1 MMVQTPSIII
11 IIPYFG
17 KWPFWMPFFIESCRA
32 NPNINWLLLGDCAD
46 LEDLPNNVEQRFFA
60 FVDYCAFVSECLGI
74 NFNPSN
80 PYKLCDLKPALGFIH
95 AEDVAGYD
103 FWGFS
108 DLDLIYGDLRSYFSD
123 ERLRKYKVL
132 STHERRISG
141 HFCLLRN
148 EPELNSLF
156 WKIPDFVRRA
166 EDPKNH
172 ALDEGGFS
180 RIFLWRKNFPKPLFE
195 LVGLFNRWRRVAE
208 FEEAFSTPNASRPWI
223 DGTLDF
229 PGCWY
234 WENGRLRNCKDGG
247 LEFPYLH
254 FMAWKK
260 NAWTKIPNASLQS
273 MQELAST
280 QQWCIDQTGFHAHG
294 ADIDGS

>member
-1 MMVQTPSIII
+1 MVQTPSIII

-32 NPNINWLLLGDCAD
+32 NPNINWLLLGDCD
-46 LEDLPNNVEQRFFA
+46 VLDDLPNNVEQRFFA

-95 AEDVAGYD
+95 EADVASYD

-208 FEEAFSTPNASRPWI
+208 FEEAFSTPNGIRPWT
-223 DGTLDF
+223 DGTQDY
-229 PGCWY
+229 PAY
-234 WENGRLRNCKDGG
+234 WVWRNGRLQNAKDGARQ
-247 LEFPYLH
+247 FPYLH
-254 FMAWKK
+254 FLVWKK
-260 NAWTKIPNASLQS
+260 DWQQS
-273 MQELAST
+273 SQPMSYEQAQVLASRRN
-280 QQWCIDQTGFHAHG
+280 WRIDRDGFHIG
-294 ADIDGS
+294 DDQ

>member
-1 MMVQTPSIII
+1 MVQTPSIII

-32 NPNINWLLLGDCAD
+32 NPNINWLLIGDCAV

-95 AEDVAGYD
+95 AADVAGYD

-123 ERLRKYKVL
+123 ARLRKYKVL

-180 RIFLWRKNFPKPLFE
+180 RIFLWRKNFPKPLFDF
-195 LVGLFNRWRRVAE
+195 VGLFNRWRRVAE
-208 FEEAFSTPNASRPWI
+208 FKEAFSTPNGIRPWT
-223 DGTLDF
+223 DGTQDYPAF
-229 PGCWY
+229 WV
-234 WENGRLRNCKDGG
+234 WRNGRLQNAKDGDRQ
-247 LEFPYLH
+247 FPYLH
-254 FMAWKK
+254 FLVWKK
-260 NAWTKIPNASLQS
+260 DWQQS
-273 MQELAST
+273 SQPMSYEQAQVLASRRN
-280 QQWCIDQTGFHAHG
+280 WRIDRDGFHIG
-294 ADIDGS
+294 EDQ

>member
-1 MMVQTPSIII
+1 MVQTPSIII

-32 NPNINWLLLGDCAD
+32 NPNINWLLLGDCAV

-180 RIFLWRKNFPKPLFE
+180 RIFLWRKNFPKPLFDF
-195 LVGLFNRWRRVAE
+195 VGLFNRWRRVAE
-208 FEEAFSTPNASRPWI
+208 FKEAYSTPNGVRPWT
-223 DGTLDF
+223 DGTQDY
-229 PGCWY
+229 PAY
-234 WENGRLRNCKDGG
+234 WVWRNGRLQNAKDGDRQ
-247 LEFPYLH
+247 FPYLH
-254 FMAWKK
+254 FLVWKK
-260 NAWTKIPNASLQS
+260 YWQQS
-273 MQELAST
+273 SQPMSDEQAQVLASRRN
-280 QQWCIDQTGFHAHG
+280 WRIDRDGFHIG
-294 ADIDGS
+294 DDQ

>member
-1 MMVQTPSIII
+1 MVQTPSIII

-32 NPNINWLLLGDCAD
+32 NPNINWLLLGDCAV

-60 FVDYCAFVSECLGI
+60 FLDYCAFVSVCLGI

-156 WKIPDFVRRA
+156 WKIPDFVSRA

-208 FEEAFSTPNASRPWI
+208 FEEAFSTPNGIRPWT
-223 DGTLDF
+223 DGTQDY
-229 PGCWY
+229 PAY
-234 WENGRLRNCKDGG
+234 WVWRNGRLQNAKDGG
-247 LEFPYLH
+247 RQFPYLH
-254 FMAWKK
+254 FLVWKK
-260 NAWTKIPNASLQS
+260 DWQQS
-273 MQELAST
+273 SQPMSYEQAQVLASRRN
-280 QQWCIDQTGFHAHG
+280 WRIDRGGFHIG
-294 ADIDGS
+294 DDQ

>member
-1 MMVQTPSIII
+1 MVQTPSIII

-208 FEEAFSTPNASRPWI
+208 FEEAFSTPNGIRPWT
-223 DGTLDF
+223 DGTQDY
-229 PGCWY
+229 PAY
-234 WENGRLRNCKDGG
+234 WVWRNGRLQNAKDGDRQ
-247 LEFPYLH
+247 FPYLH
-254 FMAWKK
+254 FLVWKK
-260 NAWTKIPNASLQS
+260 DWQQS
-273 MQELAST
+273 SQPMSYEQAQVLASRRN
-280 QQWCIDQTGFHAHG
+280 WRIDRDGFHIG
-294 ADIDGS
+294 DDQ

>member
-32 NPNINWLLLGDCAD
+32 NPNINWLLLGDCAV

-60 FVDYCAFVSECLGI
+60 FLDYCAFVSECLGI

-132 STHERRISG
+132 STHQRRISG

-180 RIFLWRKNFPKPLFE
+180 RIFLRRKNFPKPLFE

-208 FEEAFSTPNASRPWI
+208 FEEAFSTPNGIRPWT
-223 DGTLDF
+223 DGTQDY
-229 PGCWY
+229 PAY
-234 WENGRLRNCKDGG
+234 WVWRNGRLQNAKDGDRQ
-247 LEFPYLH
+247 FPYLH
-254 FMAWKK
+254 FLVWKK
-260 NAWTKIPNASLQS
+260 DWQQS
-273 MQELAST
+273 SQPMSYEQAQVLASRRN
-280 QQWCIDQTGFHAHG
+280 WRIDRDGFHIG
-294 ADIDGS
+294 DDQ

>member
-17 KWPFWMPFFIESCRA
+17 QWPFWMPFFIESCRA
-32 NPNINWLLLGDCAD
+32 NPDINWLLLGDCAA
-46 LEDLPNNVEQRFFA
+46 LEDLPNNVEQRVFD
-60 FVDYCAFVSECLGI
+60 FVDYCAFVSECLGLS
-74 NFNPSN
+74 FNPSN

-95 AEDVAGYD
+95 AADVAGYD

-148 EPELNSLF
+148 EPELNSVF

-208 FEEAFSTPNASRPWI
+208 FKEAFSTPNGIRPWT
-223 DGTLDF
+223 DGTQDY
-229 PGCWY
+229 PAY
-234 WENGRLRNCKDGG
+234 WAWRNGRLQNAKDGDRQ
-247 LEFPYLH
+247 FPYLH
-254 FMAWKK
+254 FLVWKK
-260 NAWTKIPNASLQS
+260 YWQQS
-273 MQELAST
+273 SHEPMSYEQAQVLASRRN
-280 QQWCIDQTGFHAHG
+280 WRIDRDGFHIG
-294 ADIDGS
+294 DDQ

>member
-1 MMVQTPSIII
+1 MVQTPSIII

-32 NPNINWLLLGDCAD
+32 NPNINWLLIGDCAV

-80 PYKLCDLKPALGFIH
+80 PYKLCDLKPALGFLH

-132 STHERRISG
+132 STHVRRISG

-208 FEEAFSTPNASRPWI
+208 FEEAFSTPNGIRPWT
-223 DGTLDF
+223 DGTQDY
-229 PGCWY
+229 PAY
-234 WENGRLRNCKDGG
+234 WVWRNGRLQNAKDGDRQ
-247 LEFPYLH
+247 FPYLH
-254 FMAWKK
+254 FLVWKK
-260 NAWTKIPNASLQS
+260 DWQQS
-273 MQELAST
+273 SQPMSYEQAQVLASRRN
-280 QQWCIDQTGFHAHG
+280 WRIDRDGFHIG
-294 ADIDGS
+294 DDQ

>member
-1 MMVQTPSIII
+1 MVQTPSIII

>member
-1 MMVQTPSIII
+1 MHKTKSIII

-17 KWPFWMPFFIESCRA
+17 QWPFWMPFFIESCRA
-32 NPNINWLLLGDCAD
+32 NPDINWLLIGDCPV
-46 LEDLPNNVEQRFFA
+46 LERLPDNVEQRGFDFA
-60 FVDYCAFVSECLGI
+60 SYCALISERLDI
-74 NFNPSN
+74 NFSPSN

-180 RIFLWRKNFPKPLFE
+180 RIFLWRKNFPKPLFDF
-195 LVGLFNRWRRVAE
+195 VGLFNRWRRVAE
-208 FEEAFSTPNASRPWI
+208 FKEAFSTPNGVRPWT
-223 DGTLDF
+223 DGTQDY
-229 PGCWY
+229 PAY
-234 WENGRLRNCKDGG
+234 WVWRNGRLQNAKDGDRQ
-247 LEFPYLH
+247 FPYLH
-254 FMAWKK
+254 FLVWKK
-260 NAWTKIPNASLQS
+260 YWQQS
-273 MQELAST
+273 SQPMSYEQAQVLAST
-280 QQWCIDQTGFHAHG
+280 RNWRIDRDGFHIG
-294 ADIDGS
+294 DDQ

>member
-1 MMVQTPSIII
+1 MVQTPSIII

-32 NPNINWLLLGDCAD
+32 NPNINWLLLGDCD
-46 LEDLPNNVEQRFFA
+46 VLDDLPNNVEQRFFA

-208 FEEAFSTPNASRPWI
+208 FEEAFSTPNGIRPWT
-223 DGTLDF
+223 DGTQDY
-229 PGCWY
+229 PAY
-234 WENGRLRNCKDGG
+234 WVWRNGRLQNAKDGDRQ
-247 LEFPYLH
+247 FPYLH
-254 FMAWKK
+254 FLVWKK
-260 NAWTKIPNASLQS
+260 DWQQS
-273 MQELAST
+273 SQPMSYEQAQVLASRRN
-280 QQWCIDQTGFHAHG
+280 WRIDRDGFHIG
-294 ADIDGS
+294 DDQ

>member
-1 MMVQTPSIII
+1 MPKTTSIII

-32 NPNINWLLLGDCAD
+32 NPNINWLLIGDCAV

-95 AEDVAGYD
+95 AADVAGYD

-180 RIFLWRKNFPKPLFE
+180 RIFLWRKNFPKPLFDF
-195 LVGLFNRWRRVAE
+195 VGLFNRWRRVAE
-208 FEEAFSTPNASRPWI
+208 FKEAYSTPNGVRPWT
-223 DGTLDF
+223 DGTQDY
-229 PGCWY
+229 PAY
-234 WENGRLRNCKDGG
+234 WVWRNGRLQNAKDGDRQ
-247 LEFPYLH
+247 FPYLH
-254 FMAWKK
+254 FLVWKK
-260 NAWTKIPNASLQS
+260 YWQQS
-273 MQELAST
+273 SQPMSYEQAQVLASRRN
-280 QQWCIDQTGFHAHG
+280 WRIDRDGFHIG
-294 ADIDGS
+294 DDQ

>member
-1 MMVQTPSIII
+1 
-11 IIPYFG
+11 
-17 KWPFWMPFFIESCRA
+17 MPFFIESCRA

>member
-1 MMVQTPSIII
+1 MAQTPSIII

-180 RIFLWRKNFPKPLFE
+180 RIFLWRKNFPKPLFDF
-195 LVGLFNRWRRVAE
+195 VGLFNRWRRVAE
-208 FEEAFSTPNASRPWI
+208 FKEAFSTPNGVRPWT
-223 DGTLDF
+223 DGTQDY
-229 PGCWY
+229 PAY
-234 WENGRLRNCKDGG
+234 WVWRNGRLQNAKDGDRQ
-247 LEFPYLH
+247 FPYLH
-254 FMAWKK
+254 FLVWKK
-260 NAWTKIPNASLQS
+260 YWQQS
-273 MQELAST
+273 SQPMSYEKAQVLASRRN
-280 QQWCIDQTGFHAHG
+280 WRIDRDGFHIG
-294 ADIDGS
+294 DDQ

>member
-1 MMVQTPSIII
+1 MVQTPSIII

-32 NPNINWLLLGDCAD
+32 NPNINWLLLGDCAG

-95 AEDVAGYD
+95 AADVAGHD

-180 RIFLWRKNFPKPLFE
+180 RIFLWRKNFPKPLFDF
-195 LVGLFNRWRRVAE
+195 VGLFNRWRRVAE
-208 FEEAFSTPNASRPWI
+208 FKEAYSTPNGVRPWT
-223 DGTLDF
+223 DGTQDY
-229 PGCWY
+229 PAY
-234 WENGRLRNCKDGG
+234 WVWRNGRLQNAKDGDRQ
-247 LEFPYLH
+247 FPYLH
-254 FMAWKK
+254 FLVWKK
-260 NAWTKIPNASLQS
+260 YWQQS
-273 MQELAST
+273 SQPMSYEQAQVLASRRN
-280 QQWCIDQTGFHAHG
+280 WRIDRDGFHIG
-294 ADIDGS
+294 DDQ

>member
-1 MMVQTPSIII
+1 MHKTKSIII

-17 KWPFWMPFFIESCRA
+17 QWPFWMPFFIESCRA
-32 NPNINWLLLGDCAD
+32 NPDINWLLIGDCPV
-46 LEDLPNNVEQRFFA
+46 LERLPDNVEQRGFDFA
-60 FVDYCAFVSECLGI
+60 SYCALISERLDI
-74 NFNPSN
+74 NFSPSN

-95 AEDVAGYD
+95 EADVASYD

-180 RIFLWRKNFPKPLFE
+180 RIFLWRKNFPKPLFDF
-195 LVGLFNRWRRVAE
+195 VGLFNRWRRVAE
-208 FEEAFSTPNASRPWI
+208 FKEAFSTPNGVRPWT
-223 DGTLDF
+223 DGTQDY
-229 PGCWY
+229 PAY
-234 WENGRLRNCKDGG
+234 WVWRNGRLQNAKDGDRQ
-247 LEFPYLH
+247 FPYLH
-254 FMAWKK
+254 FLVWKK
-260 NAWTKIPNASLQS
+260 YWQQS
-273 MQELAST
+273 SQPMSYEQAQVLAST
-280 QQWCIDQTGFHAHG
+280 RNWRIDRDGFHIG
-294 ADIDGS
+294 DDQ

>member
-1 MMVQTPSIII
+1 
-11 IIPYFG
+11 
-17 KWPFWMPFFIESCRA
+17 MPFFIESCRA
-32 NPNINWLLLGDCAD
+32 NPNINWLLIGDCAV

-60 FVDYCAFVSECLGI
+60 FLDYCAFVSECLGI

-95 AEDVAGYD
+95 AADVAGYD

-123 ERLRKYKVL
+123 ARLRKYKVL

-180 RIFLWRKNFPKPLFE
+180 RIFLWRKNFPKPLFDF
-195 LVGLFNRWRRVAE
+195 VGLFNRWRRVAE
-208 FEEAFSTPNASRPWI
+208 FKEAFSTPNGVRPWT
-223 DGTLDF
+223 DGTQDY
-229 PGCWY
+229 PAY
-234 WENGRLRNCKDGG
+234 WVWRNGRLQNAKDGDRQ
-247 LEFPYLH
+247 FPYLH
-254 FMAWKK
+254 FLVWKK
-260 NAWTKIPNASLQS
+260 YWQQS
-273 MQELAST
+273 SQPMSYEQAQVLASRRN
-280 QQWCIDQTGFHAHG
+280 WRIDRDGFHIG
-294 ADIDGS
+294 DDQ

>member
-1 MMVQTPSIII
+1 MVQTPSIII

-60 FVDYCAFVSECLGI
+60 FVDYCAFVSECLEI

-208 FEEAFSTPNASRPWI
+208 FEEAFSTPNGIRPWT
-223 DGTLDF
+223 DGTQDY
-229 PGCWY
+229 PAY
-234 WENGRLRNCKDGG
+234 WVWRNGRLQNAKDGDRQ
-247 LEFPYLH
+247 FPYLH
-254 FMAWKK
+254 FLVWKK
-260 NAWTKIPNASLQS
+260 DWQQS
-273 MQELAST
+273 SQPMSYEQAQVLASRRN
-280 QQWCIDQTGFHAHG
+280 WRIDRDGFHIG
-294 ADIDGS
+294 DDQ

>member
-1 MMVQTPSIII
+1 MVQTPSIII

-32 NPNINWLLLGDCAD
+32 NPNINWLLLGDCAV

-60 FVDYCAFVSECLGI
+60 FLDYCAFVSECLGI

-132 STHERRISG
+132 STHQRRISG

-180 RIFLWRKNFPKPLFE
+180 RIFLRRKNFPKPLFE

-208 FEEAFSTPNASRPWI
+208 FEEAFSTPNGIRPWT
-223 DGTLDF
+223 DGTQDY
-229 PGCWY
+229 PAY
-234 WENGRLRNCKDGG
+234 WVWRNGRLQNAKDGDRQ
-247 LEFPYLH
+247 FPYLH
-254 FMAWKK
+254 FLVWKK
-260 NAWTKIPNASLQS
+260 DWQQS
-273 MQELAST
+273 SQPMSYEQAQVLASRRN
-280 QQWCIDQTGFHAHG
+280 WRIDRDGFHIG
-294 ADIDGS
+294 DDQ

>member
-1 MMVQTPSIII
+1 MVKTPSIII

-32 NPNINWLLLGDCAD
+32 NPNINWLLIGDCAV

-95 AEDVAGYD
+95 EADVASYD

-180 RIFLWRKNFPKPLFE
+180 RIFLWRKNFPKPLFDF
-195 LVGLFNRWRRVAE
+195 VGLFNRWRRVAE
-208 FEEAFSTPNASRPWI
+208 FKEAFSTPNGVRPWT
-223 DGTLDF
+223 DGTQDY
-229 PGCWY
+229 PAY
-234 WENGRLRNCKDGG
+234 WVWRNGRLQNAKDGDRQ
-247 LEFPYLH
+247 FPYLH
-254 FMAWKK
+254 FLVWKK
-260 NAWTKIPNASLQS
+260 YWQQS
-273 MQELAST
+273 SQPMSFEQAQVLASRRN
-280 QQWCIDQTGFHAHG
+280 WRIDRDGFHIG
-294 ADIDGS
+294 DDQ

>member
-1 MMVQTPSIII
+1 MVQTPSIII

-32 NPNINWLLLGDCAD
+32 NPNINWLLIGDCAV

-95 AEDVAGYD
+95 AADVAGYD

-123 ERLRKYKVL
+123 ARLRKYKVL

-208 FEEAFSTPNASRPWI
+208 FEEAFSTPNGIRPWT
-223 DGTLDF
+223 DGTQDY
-229 PGCWY
+229 PAY
-234 WENGRLRNCKDGG
+234 WVWRNGRLQNAKDGDRQ
-247 LEFPYLH
+247 FPYLH
-254 FMAWKK
+254 FLVWKK
-260 NAWTKIPNASLQS
+260 DWQQS
-273 MQELAST
+273 SQPMSYEQAQVLASRRN
-280 QQWCIDQTGFHAHG
+280 WRIDRDGFHIG
-294 ADIDGS
+294 DDQ

>member
-1 MMVQTPSIII
+1 MVQTPSIII

-32 NPNINWLLLGDCAD
+32 NPNVNWLLLGDCAV

-60 FVDYCAFVSECLGI
+60 FVDYCEFVSECLGI

-95 AEDVAGYD
+95 AADVAGYD

-108 DLDLIYGDLRSYFSD
+108 DLDLIYGDLRSYFTD

-132 STHERRISG
+132 STHQRRISG

-208 FEEAFSTPNASRPWI
+208 FEEAFSTPNGIRPWT
-223 DGTLDF
+223 DGTQDY
-229 PGCWY
+229 PAY
-234 WENGRLRNCKDGG
+234 WVWRNGRLQNAKDGDRQ
-247 LEFPYLH
+247 FPYLH
-254 FMAWKK
+254 FLVWKK
-260 NAWTKIPNASLQS
+260 DWQQS
-273 MQELAST
+273 SQPMNYEQAQVLASRRN
-280 QQWCIDQTGFHAHG
+280 WRIDRDGFHIG
-294 ADIDGS
+294 DDQ